1 MSDQEIIKGQ
11 AEIYRSS
18 FAQHGDAPRAT
29 YNAGREVQNLR
40 FERIMRHLA
49 PARSPFSIHDVGAGL
64 CDLHRYLLDE
74 GVEHTYSGTDVVQ
87 EMVDHA
93 CGKYPE
99 ISFHTRNIL
108 SGEVT
113 DRHDFVVLSGLFNLP
128 GKTDPEA
135 WKRFVLQM
143 VDKMFEMSEVA
154 VAFNFLSAYRTFTDP
169 DLFYIDPAEMLDHCM
184 KHLSRFVILD
194 HGYPL
199 FECTATVFRPEFVE
213 RQYET
218 GSLDKYF
225 EVTRLPQRSLPRA
238 KTGA

>member
-11 AEIYRSS
+11 AEIYRKS
-18 FAQHGDAPRAT
+18 FARHGDAPRAT
-29 YNAGREVQNLR
+29 YNAGREVQDLR
-40 FERIMRHLA
+40 FERIMTHLL

-64 CDLHRYLLDE
+64 CDLHRYLRDE
-74 GVEHTYSGTDVVQ
+74 GIHHTYSGTDVVQ

-93 CGKYPE
+93 REKYPE
-99 ISFHTRNIL
+99 ISLLNRDIL
-108 SGEVT
+108 SGDVA

-128 GKTDPEA
+128 GKTEPEA

-143 VDKMFEMSEVA
+143 VDRMYEMAEVA
-154 VAFNFLSAYRTFTDP
+154 VSFNFLSAYRTFTDP
-169 DLFYIDPAEMLDHCM
+169 ELCYIDPAEMLDHCM

-213 RQYET
+213 QQHEAGT
-218 GSLDKYF
+218 FGKYF
-225 EVTRLPQRSLPRA
+225 GVGRFDR
-238 KTGA
+238 